1 MHKISRIMCI
11 IDPTAS
17 EQPAMGRA
25 AWLARNVGAELDL
38 FVCYYNEYLS
48 GDRLFDSPSLEKARR
63 EVIGSHEKH
72 LEKLAEPLQRAGLIV
87 RTRAL
92 WDHPLYEGIVRQA
105 EATGA
110 DIVFKDT
117 HHHSAL
123 ARALLT
129 NTDWNLIRT
138 CPVPLWLVKPH
149 EVAESPV
156 FVAAIDPLN
165 EHDKPAALDD
175 EILVLSKALAEKSG
189 GEVHAF
195 HSYDPRIAV
204 ATATANAYIPVSLPF
219 DEIEKQM
226 HEQHEKR
233 FNEVTEFHGLDDKHA
248 HLIAGL
254 THEELPIMADK
265 MKADVV
271 VMGAV
276 ARNRWKRL
284 FIGATAERTLE
295 HVPCDVLI
303 VKPDWFRTPA
313 EISGEQA
320 A

>member
-1 MHKISRIMCI
+1 MHKISKILCV
-11 IDPTAS
+11 IDPTSAD
-17 EQPAMGRA
+17 QPAMGRA
-25 AWLARNVGAELDL
+25 AWLARNVGAELEL

-63 EVIGSHEKH
+63 EVISGHEKH
-72 LEKLAEPLQRAGLIV
+72 LEELAEPFRRAGLIV
-87 RTRAL
+87 RTAAT
-92 WDHPLYEGIVRQA
+92 WDHPLYEGIVRHA
-105 EATGA
+105 KTVHA

-117 HHHSAL
+117 HHHSAVT
-123 ARALLT
+123 RALLT

-138 CPVPLWLVKPH
+138 CPAPLWLVKPH
-149 EVAESPV
+149 EIADKPV
-156 FVAAIDPLN
+156 FLAAIDPLN

-175 EILVLSKALAEKSG
+175 EILVLSKALAEKSD

-254 THEELPIMADK
+254 THEELPVMAEK
-265 MKADVV
+265 MSADVI

-295 HVPCDVLI
+295 HLPCDLLI
-303 VKPDWFRTPA
+303 VKPDWFQTPV
-313 EISGEQA
+313 EMSSEQA

>member
-1 MHKISRIMCI
+1 MHKTSRIMCV
-11 IDPTAS
+11 IDPTS
-17 EQPAMGRA
+17 GDHPALRRA
-25 AWLARNVGAELDL
+25 VWLARQVDAELEL
-38 FVCYYNEYLS
+38 FLCYYNEHLS
-48 GDRLFDSPSLEKARR
+48 GDRLFDSPSLETARR
-63 EVIGSHEKH
+63 EIIAGHEKH
-72 LEKLAEPLQRAGLIV
+72 LEKLAEPLRSSGMIV
-87 RTRAL
+87 RTTAI
-92 WDHPLYEGIVRQA
+92 WDHPLYEGVVRHA
-105 EATGA
+105 NAIGA
-110 DIVFKDT
+110 NIVFKDT

-138 CPVPLWLVKPH
+138 CPMPLWLVKPH
-149 EVAESPV
+149 EIADNPI
-156 FVAAIDPLN
+156 FIAAIDPLN
-165 EHDKPAALDD
+165 QHDKPAALDD
-175 EILVLSKALAEKSG
+175 EILVLSKTLAGDSN

-233 FNEVTEFHGLDDKHA
+233 FNEVTEFHGIDDKHK

-254 THEELPIMADK
+254 THEELPIMAEK
-265 MKADVV
+265 MNADVI

-295 HVPCDVLI
+295 HVPCDLLI
-303 VKPDWFRTPA
+303 VKPDWFQTPV
-313 EISGEQA
+313 EMSSYEA